1 MPLVKVD
8 ELLDADSRSKARSIG
23 LLLSAQLVNYT
34 PVMLGDYDTYHFREG
49 SNGKYEPVAGLYA
62 QAIRGKARWLAR
74 VVLASLHG
82 CDFNSYY
89 EIETQCARVL
99 LNLGDSKGKKKV
111 NVGLIELLFGTLSS
125 AQLSSPFVLSV
136 KVERLGA
143 VGWKS
148 GKQYALNRYEKLL
161 VMGSGASRKE
171 KEEKLRPHEPGS
183 VVLRLEI
190 REAPYASRLL
200 GVAKLAD
207 RPLRELYWRLAAFY
221 AGMVITA
228 PFLLGLGKAS
238 TRGFGR
244 FKIEKTHYIHNR
256 LKSESRLRELIDN
269 ISSFYS
275 AENSEDATRLLRELV
290 DKLIILA
297 EEAAGIRRDEPNIGM
312 IPRLINTIEPPSEIH
327 HVRATVVETRAS
339 NPVDA
344 LEFIAAAVLKHTWKG
359 HQRISGVNYHTWPLG
374 LPRGSNIPCTCA
386 SSIHNEPEYRSRPRQ
401 RYGYIVLDTATKFR
415 YELEENKCV
424 ANSKC
429 MKKSS
434 ESVQEIDEQAG
445 VDTLVEARIDLA
457 VRVNDNVVTRR
468 SNVKAKDVRHIS
480 MIHLFPLPNAMDG
493 AQRTLVAVV
502 PFMSFSLN
510 LGLDSKAPHIED
522 YKLFHVGGHFVVDK
536 DGKPRPCCNA
546 HVIDVGYIMSN
557 TNVPSPLTDGWNLN
571 CGCASDPGGIAWPND
586 SRQGGYLDALVAA
599 YEWVMNCLQRLRVTK
614 RDYTEVL
621 DCGEAD

>member
-1 MPLVKVD
+1 MPLIRVD
-8 ELLDADSRSKARSIG
+8 ELLDANSRSKARSAGI
-23 LLLSAQLVNYT
+23 LLSAQLVNYT
-34 PVMLGDYDTYHFREG
+34 PVMLGDYDTYHFRERPD
-49 SNGKYEPVAGLYA
+49 GKYEPVAGLYA

-89 EIETQCARVL
+89 EVETQCARVL
-99 LNLGDSKGKKKV
+99 LNLGDSKRKEKV
-111 NVGLIELLFGTLSS
+111 NAGLIELLFGTLSS
-125 AQLSSPFVLSV
+125 TQLSSPFVLSV

-143 VGWKS
+143 MGWKS
-148 GKQYALNRYEKLL
+148 GKRYALNRYEKLL
-161 VMGSGASRKE
+161 VMGSGPSRRE
-171 KEEKLRPHEPGS
+171 KEEKLKPHEPGS

-200 GVAKLAD
+200 GVAKLGD

-221 AGMVITA
+221 AGIVITV

-244 FKIEKTHYIHNR
+244 FMVATHHIHNGLRSKSR
-256 LKSESRLRELIDN
+256 LKELIDN
-269 ISSFYS
+269 INSLYS
-275 AENSEDATRLLRELV
+275 AKSSREATRLLHELI

-297 EEAAGIRRDEPNIGM
+297 EEATGIQRGKPSIGM
-312 IPRLINTIEPPSEIH
+312 IPRLINAIKPPSEIH

-339 NPVDA
+339 DPLDA
-344 LEFIAAAVLKHTWKG
+344 LEFIAAAVLKHTWKR

-374 LPRGSNIPCTCA
+374 LPRGSDIPCTCA
-386 SSIHNEPEYRSRPRQ
+386 SSIHNESRHGSRPRQ
-401 RYGYIVLDTATKFR
+401 RYGYIVLDVATESM
-415 YELEENKCV
+415 YELGENNCM
-424 ANSKC
+424 ANSEC

-445 VDTLVEARIDLA
+445 VDTLVEARIDLV
-457 VRVNDNVVTRR
+457 VRVNDSVVTRR

-493 AQRTLVAVV
+493 VQGTLVAVL

-510 LGLDSKAPHIED
+510 LGLDSEAPHIEG
-522 YKLFHVGGHFVVDK
+522 YKLFHVGGHFVVE

-546 HVIDVGYIMSN
+546 HVIDVGYIMNN
-557 TNVPSPLTDGWNLN
+557 TNVSSPSTDSWNLN
-571 CGCASDPGGIAWPND
+571 CGCGSDPGGIVWPDD

-599 YEWVMNCLQRLRVTK
+599 YEWVINCLQRLRVT
-614 RDYTEVL
+614 RGGLRLY
-621 DCGEAD
+621 